1 MLSDYRFQNKTYR
14 SSRNAEKGR
23 KLEDFVESNWQKS
36 RSATA
41 KRLEDFLELS
51 HGELKFHLQQRSLP
65 SSGTHSNLA
74 ARALVTFEQQLPV
87 KQSAG
92 DLSKGLRH
100 QHEKLLKKYDL
111 PKDPLDMNDWEEELM
126 R

>member
-23 KLEDFVESNWQKS
+23 KLEDLVESNWQKS
-36 RSATA
+36 QSATA

-100 QHEKLLKKYDL
+100 QHEELLKKYDL

>member
-1 MLSDYRFQNKTYR
+1 M
-14 SSRNAEKGR
+14 
-23 KLEDFVESNWQKS
+23 
-36 RSATA
+36 
-41 KRLEDFLELS
+41 
-51 HGELKFHLQQRSLP
+51 QQRALP
-65 SSGTHSNLA
+65 SSGTHSDLA

-100 QHEKLLKKYDL
+100 QHEELLKKYDL

>member
-14 SSRNAEKGR
+14 SFRNAEKGR

-100 QHEKLLKKYDL
+100 QHEELLKKYDL

>member
-100 QHEKLLKKYDL
+100 QHEELLKKYDL
-111 PKDPLDMNDWEEELM
+111 PKDALDMNDWEEELM

>member
-1 MLSDYRFQNKTYR
+1 MLSDYRFKNKTYR
-14 SSRNAEKGR
+14 SSRNAEKDR
-23 KLEDFVESNWQKS
+23 KLEDFENNWQKS

-41 KRLEDFLELS
+41 KHLEDFLELS
-51 HGELKFHLQQRSLP
+51 HGELKFHLQQRALP
-65 SSGTHSNLA
+65 SSGTHSALA
-74 ARALVTFEQQLPV
+74 ARALVTFEPQLPV

-100 QHEKLLKKYDL
+100 QHEELLKKYDL